1 MAKSLRLSDE
11 EQELIRKKAVEINKV
26 LVSKGIEPLKDSELA
41 HEILKQGLKN
51 AYVIDGKINTSG
63 K

>member
-1 MAKSLRLSDE
+1 MAKTLRLSEE
-11 EQELIRKKAVEINKV
+11 EQELIRKKAVEINKA
-26 LVSKGIEPLKDSELA
+26 LVNKGVEPIRDSELA

-51 AYVIDGKINTSG
+51 VYVVNGKIDITG

>member
-1 MAKSLRLSDE
+1 MAKSLRLSEE

-51 AYVIDGKINTSG
+51 ALS
-63 K
+63 

>member
-1 MAKSLRLSDE
+1 MAKTLRLSEE
-11 EQELIRKKAVEINKV
+11 EQELIRKKAVEINKA

-51 AYVIDGKINTSG
+51 VYVIDGKIITSG

>member
-1 MAKSLRLSDE
+1 MAKSLRLSEE

-51 AYVIDGKINTSG
+51 AFVVDGKVQITG
-63 K
+63 E